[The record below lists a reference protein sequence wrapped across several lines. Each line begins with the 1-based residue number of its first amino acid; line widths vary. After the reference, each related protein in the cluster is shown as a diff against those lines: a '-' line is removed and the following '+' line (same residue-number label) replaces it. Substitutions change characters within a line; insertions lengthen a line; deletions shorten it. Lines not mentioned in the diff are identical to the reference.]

1 MNAIYKEKFQRAH
14 GDINV
19 EINNDDIKRFYQS
32 GSAKVF
38 YHKHN
43 QPIKEL
49 VLVNTAGG
57 LTSGD
62 NFNYNIDIIKDSNTF
77 VTTQTAERVYKGLE
91 ENAKIDINL
100 TVDNS
105 SKLFW
110 IPQELILFN
119 LCNFT
124 RNIEVNIE
132 LNSNFLMAESMV
144 FGRTAMGEI
153 LEQGF
158 IKDNWKIFLNEK
170 LIHAEAICLS
180 DNIKDNLSNIASA
193 QDAVAVS
200 NIFIYGKNFFSKQN
214 NLMRLIKNSDDVL
227 LSHSIWNDKI
237 LVRLVAKD
245 AFDLKKIQKKLI
257 LLFSDNILPKVWNN

>member
-1 MNAIYKEKFQRAH
+1 VINKEKFQRAH

-19 EINNDDIKRFYQS
+19 EISNDDIKCFYQS

-38 YHKHN
+38 YHKHD

-49 VLVNTAGG
+49 ILVNTAGG

-62 NFNYNIDIIKDSNTF
+62 KFNYNVDIIKNSNIF

-91 ENAKIDINL
+91 DNAKININL

-119 LCNFT
+119 FCNFT
-124 RNIEVNIE
+124 RNIEVNIQP
-132 LNSNFLMAESMV
+132 NSNFLMAESMI

-153 LEQGF
+153 LEKGF
-158 IKDNWKIFLNEK
+158 VKDNWKIFLNDK
-170 LIHAEAICLS
+170 LIHAEAISLS

-193 QDAVAVS
+193 QDGVAVS
-200 NIFIYGKNFFSKQN
+200 NIFIYGKNFFTKEN
-214 NLMRLIKNSDDVL
+214 DLMKLIKNSDKVL

-237 LVRLVAKD
+237 LIRIVAKE
-245 AFDLKKIQKKLI
+245 AFNLKKIQKKII
-257 LLFSDNILPKVWNN
+257 LLFSENILPKVWNN